1 MGDPMTSLRHILGE
15 LERLDLLLRVQ
26 VWRARQR
33 HEQRG
38 DELAAFY
45 VPESEPEALLDKAIG
60 TPTWATVPLPS
71 EVLEAVQDRLDRL
84 DLELA
89 ERVADNRR
97 LGATLRLELL
107 AQALEL
113 SALDVDVV
121 LACLAPELDR
131 GYERLYAYLHDDVTC
146 RQPTVGLLLDLLCP
160 DVEAKV
166 AARARFGPSAPLLRH
181 QLVELGEPSGAALL
195 LGRTVRLDPRV
206 ADFLLDGDELDE
218 RLRPWARLLDGAA
231 DLEALA
237 LPQDLRRRL
246 AGLVERARAGTGL
259 VVYLQGPCGSGRRT
273 VAAAFAAA
281 LGRRLLVVDGA
292 RLAAHDPGE
301 LARMARLADR
311 EARLRGVPLHWAG
324 FDALLADDR
333 AAHLAGLLAVLG
345 ERPGLTF
352 LAGEAVWEPVDALHG
367 VDVVRLELPWPDHR
381 ERLRLWRAAL
391 AGGPRAPADPPA
403 APASASPAPQ
413 AIAAASPA
421 LDPAVDLAA
430 LAGRFRL
437 RAGQIRDAAASARGL
452 ALARSP
458 VSPTIT
464 QADLFAACRLHSN
477 RRLGEVAQKV
487 TPRYGWDDLV
497 LPADRMAQLHEIH
510 DQLRYRAL
518 VYGTWGFDR
527 KLALGKG
534 LNVLFAG
541 PSGTGKTMA
550 ADVLAGALGLDL
562 YRIDLSSV
570 VSKYVGETEKNL
582 SRVFA
587 EAATSNA
594 VLFFDEADALF
605 GKRTQVRDAHDR
617 YANVETSYLLQ
628 KMEEYEGA
636 VILATNLRKNMDEAF
651 VRRLHA
657 CVEFPVPGAADRR
670 RIWERIWPAETP
682 RDSALDLDLLARQ
695 VEVPGG
701 NIRNIAL
708 AGAFLAAADG
718 GVVTM
723 AHLLRATQREYQ
735 KMGKVLT
742 TRERGER
749 SAGAMGAG
757 AS

>member
-1 MGDPMTSLRHILGE
+1 MGDPMTSLQHIVCE

-26 VWRARQR
+26 VWRARWR

-60 TPTWATVPLPS
+60 TPTWATVPLPPKAA
-71 EVLEAVQDRLDRL
+71 EAVQDTLDRL
-84 DLELA
+84 GLELA
-89 ERVADNRR
+89 ERVADSRR
-97 LGATLRLELL
+97 QGTTLRLELL

-113 SALDVDVV
+113 SAFDVDVV

-146 RQPTVGLLLDLLCP
+146 RQPTVGLLLDLLRP

-166 AARARFGPSAPLLRH
+166 AARARFGSTAPLLRH
-181 QLVELGEPSGAALL
+181 QLVELGEQSGAAPL
-195 LGRTVRLDPRV
+195 LGSAVRLDPRV

-237 LPQDLRRRL
+237 LPEELRRL
-246 AGLVERARAGTGL
+246 AGLAERARAGASL
-259 VVYLQGPCGSGRRT
+259 VVYLQGLYGSGRRA
-273 VAAAFAAA
+273 VAAACAEA
-281 LGRRLLVVDGA
+281 LGQRLLVVDGA
-292 RLAAHDPGE
+292 RLASHDPRE
-301 LARMARLADR
+301 VARLARLADR
-311 EARLRGVPLHWAG
+311 EARLRGVPLLWTG

-333 AAHLAGLLAVLG
+333 AGHLAGLLGLLG
-345 ERPGLTF
+345 ARPGLTF

-367 VDVVRLELPWPDHR
+367 VEFVRLELPWPDHR
-381 ERLRLWRAAL
+381 ERLRLWCAAL
-391 AGGPRAPADPPA
+391 ASDPPA
-403 APASASPAPQ
+403 APGPSRAGASQ
-413 AIAAASPA
+413 AAAVRGPA
-421 LDPAVDLAA
+421 LDPEVDLAA
-430 LAGRFRL
+430 LAETFRL
-437 RAGQIRDAAASARGL
+437 RPGQIRDAAATARGL

-458 VSPTIT
+458 AAPTLT
-464 QADLFAACRLHSN
+464 QADLLAACRLHSN

-497 LPADRMAQLHEIH
+497 LPADRMAQLQEIH

-518 VYGTWGFDR
+518 VYGIWGFDR
-527 KLALGKG
+527 KLTLGKG

-582 SRVFA
+582 ARIFA

-657 CVEFPVPGAADRR
+657 CVEFPVPGPTDRR

-682 RDSALDLDLLARQ
+682 RDPALDLDLLARQ

-735 KMGKVLT
+735 KMGKLLT
-742 TRERGER
+742 AREAGER
-749 SAGAMGAG
+749 AGGAVEG
-757 AS
+757 G

>member
-26 VWRARQR
+26 VARARR
-33 HEQRG
+33 LHEQRG

-45 VPESEPEALLDKAIG
+45 VPESEPEALLDKAVA
-60 TPTWATVPLPS
+60 TPTWATIPLPPQA
-71 EVLEAVQDRLDRL
+71 LEAVQDRLDRL
-84 DLELA
+84 GLELA
-89 ERVADNRR
+89 ERVDDSRR
-97 LGATLRLELL
+97 QGGTLRLELL
-107 AQALEL
+107 ARVVEL
-113 SALDVDVV
+113 SAFDVDVV

-166 AARARFGPSAPLLRH
+166 AARARFGPAAPLLRH
-181 QLVELGEPSGAALL
+181 QLVELGEQPGGTPL
-195 LGRTVRLDPRV
+195 LGRTVRLDPGV
-206 ADFLLDGDELDE
+206 AEFLLDGDELDE

-237 LPQDLRRRL
+237 LPEELRRRL
-246 AGLVERARAGTGL
+246 AGLVERAGAGAASAGL
-259 VVYLQGPCGSGRRT
+259 VVYLQGPYGSGRRAL
-273 VAAAFAAA
+273 AAACAGA
-281 LGRRLLVVDGA
+281 LGRRLLVVDGD
-292 RLAAHDPGE
+292 RLATHDPLE
-301 LARMARLADR
+301 LTRLARLADR
-311 EARLRGVPLHWAG
+311 EARLRAVPLHWVG

-352 LAGEAVWEPVDALHG
+352 LTGEAAWEPVDALHG

-381 ERLRLWRAAL
+381 ERLQLWRAAL
-391 AGGPRAPADPPA
+391 AGDPPA
-403 APASASPAPQ
+403 APAVPAPL
-413 AIAAASPA
+413 APAAASPA
-421 LDPAVDLAA
+421 LDPEVDLAA
-430 LAGRFRL
+430 VAGTFRL
-437 RAGQIRDAAASARGL
+437 RPGQIRDAAATALGL

-458 VSPTIT
+458 AAPTLT
-464 QADLFAACRLHSN
+464 QADLLAACRLHSN

-527 KLALGKG
+527 RLALGKG
-534 LNVLFAG
+534 LNVLFTG

-550 ADVLAGALGLDL
+550 ADVLSGALGLDL

-582 SRVFA
+582 ARVFA

-657 CVEFPVPGAADRR
+657 CVEFPVPGPADRR

-682 RDSALDLDLLARQ
+682 RDPALDLDLLARQ

-701 NIRNIAL
+701 NIRNIAV

-723 AHLLRATQREYQ
+723 AHLLHATQREYQ

-742 TRERGER
+742 ARDAGER
-749 SAGAMGAG
+749 AGGAVEG
-757 AS
+757 VGP